1 MITQLGQL
9 GQDDPIEALTQCA
22 AAPAACTNFSTVL
35 VNLIKVPADRRVLE
49 LISGAMAAGPQ
60 GGQNPFYASPFAV
73 DTMRIHADADP
84 DAASDL
90 LIQATQAVLADQKT
104 AQASQGKDGFFAHVI
119 DGLVARVLIFT
130 AIPAPPDLRVRVLQL
145 LQALSAS
152 GLPDTAQRAR
162 EGLALLGAG
171 SAPRPTST
179 PTAPPAPS
187 PVPAQPVV
195 PARSPVPAQP
205 VLTPSAPSQARAAS
219 SIQIISPKA
228 IVLLVGTLA
237 VAGAIGVAVWRAT
250 RVNHGYLP
258 RQLRDDFDDD
268 DDDVDDDE

>member
-9 GQDDPIEALTQCA
+9 GQDDPVEALVACA
-22 AAPAACTNFSTVL
+22 AAPSACTNFSTVL
-35 VNLIKVPADRRVLE
+35 VNLVKAPTNKRVLE

-73 DTMRIHADADP
+73 DVMRLHADADP

-130 AIPAPPDLRVRVLQL
+130 AIPAPPDLRIRVLQL

-152 GLPDTAQRAR
+152 TTLPDTAQRAR
-162 EGLALLGAG
+162 DALKLFGP
-171 SAPRPTST
+171 APTPTPSPIPST
-179 PTAPPAPS
+179 PTPAESTLPTLVLPLPGAPT
-187 PVPAQPVV
+187 VPRVSASAV
-195 PARSPVPAQP
+195 PP
-205 VLTPSAPSQARAAS
+205 
-219 SIQIISPKA
+219 
-228 IVLLVGTLA
+228 IVNPRVILLLVGGLT
-237 VAGAIGVAVWRAT
+237 VAGAIGIAIWRAMRAPGFT
-250 RVNHGYLP
+250 P
-258 RQLRDDFDDD
+258 RQLREDWGDDD
-268 DDDVDDDE
+268 DSDEDSDEDE